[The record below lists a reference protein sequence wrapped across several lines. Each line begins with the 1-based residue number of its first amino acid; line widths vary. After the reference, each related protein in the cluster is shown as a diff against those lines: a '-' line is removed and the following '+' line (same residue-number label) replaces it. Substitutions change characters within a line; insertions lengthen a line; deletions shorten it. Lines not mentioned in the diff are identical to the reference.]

1 MQKSSD
7 LKTPTKNDLKKFT
20 QLIWSTKISK
30 GLIAIGLAGS
40 LLTTFTQL
48 MIPLATQQF
57 IDGIEFDQFGPWL
70 AALIV
75 GIFIF

>member
-1 MQKSSD
+1 MR
-7 LKTPTKNDLKKFT
+7 
-20 QLIWSTKISK
+20 
-30 GLIAIGLAGS
+30 IGLAGS

-75 GIFIF
+75 GIFIFQVIFNGFSNYVLHKIGQRVVASLRSFFME